1 MYKFWAIEVKDV
13 DGVYAPS
20 VVVASRDEARRTQ
33 RAYKLL
39 GQITAPSRIRRYERN
54 DSARG

>member
-1 MYKFWAIEVKDV
+1 MYKFWAIEVKGV
-13 DGVYAPS
+13 DGVYSPA

-39 GQITAPSRIRRYERN
+39 GKITSSSRIRRYERN
-54 DSARG
+54 DDTRG